1 MKITKSQLKRIIKEE
16 LESVVSEKQKDPHRD
31 ALMALNNLIFT
42 IEQLKSNNKF
52 PQSLEDYH
60 NILDSIERETRS
72 WAAGR
77 GGD

>member
-31 ALMALNNLIFT
+31 AMMALNNLFFT

-60 NILDSIERETRS
+60 NILDSFGREAKS
-72 WAAGR
+72 WAHGH